1 MKNRTIIGIICVILA
16 VTVMFGVSP
25 IVNKMASEK
34 MQVVQVAKKI
44 EQDQVITAEDITK
57 VEIGSYG
64 VKDGVIKDE
73 KQIVGKF
80 AASAIVP
87 NINIYPV
94 MLSDTADS
102 ANDIFKTLNGTQ
114 QAISVTIQSFANGL
128 SGKLQNGDIIS
139 VISVSNN
146 ESTIPTELNYV
157 KVITA
162 TTSKGTDSDQLT
174 PKDDGT
180 VDLPTSVTLL
190 VNPTQAKLLAL
201 YEQTAKIHLSLVYRG
216 SAENANKFLQAQN
229 KVFTNG
235 AKTNKEIINEVKID
249 E

>member
-25 IVNKMASEK
+25 IINKMASGK
-34 MQVVQVAKKI
+34 MQVVQVINKI
-44 EQDQVITAEDITK
+44 EQGQIITAEDITK

-80 AASAIVP
+80 AVSAIVP

-114 QAISVTIQSFANGL
+114 QAISVTILSFANGL

-139 VISVSNN
+139 VITVSNN
-146 ESTIPTELNYV
+146 ESIIPAELTYV
-157 KVITA
+157 KVITS

-174 PKDDGT
+174 PKEDGT
-180 VDLPTSVTLL
+180 YDLPTTITLL

-201 YEQTAKIHLSLVYRG
+201 YEQNAKIHITLVYRG
-216 SAENANKFLQAQN
+216 SAENADKFIQSQN
-229 KVFTNG
+229 KVFANG
-235 AKTNKEIINEVKID
+235 VKSD

>member
-25 IVNKMASEK
+25 IVNKMASGK
-34 MQVVQVAKKI
+34 MQVIQVTKKI
-44 EQDQVITAEDITK
+44 EQGQVITAEDITK
-57 VEIGSYG
+57 LEIGSYG

-94 MLSDTADS
+94 MLSDSADS

-114 QAISVTIQSFANGL
+114 QAISVTISSFANGL

-139 VISVSNN
+139 VITVSNN
-146 ESTIPTELNYV
+146 ESIIPAELTYV
-157 KVITA
+157 KVITS

-174 PKDDGT
+174 PKEDGT
-180 VDLPTSVTLL
+180 YDLPTTITLL

-201 YEQTAKIHLSLVYRG
+201 YEQNAKIHLTLVYRG
-216 SAENANKFLQAQN
+216 SAENSDKFLQSQN
-229 KVFTNG
+229 KMFANG
-235 AKTNKEIINEVKID
+235 VKTVE
-249 E
+249 